1 MATIETITTDA
12 VTTVSIDAPPVNAL
26 KPDDW
31 DDLRTAIEA
40 ASEDQAIR
48 AVVLRGSEGRFCA
61 GADISVLAEPNDQE
75 AYMLTLV
82 RQTATAIRRC
92 RVPVVA
98 AIDGPAY
105 GGGLELALAC
115 DIKIAS
121 PRATFAASGVN
132 MGLIASVPSLAAAVG
147 PTRAALMLFTGT
159 PIDANQAVAWSL
171 ASLLVQEPNEQAQ
184 TLALGLA
191 NKAPLALEANKAALA
206 SFGSVTTEEHEEVV
220 TALYSSLEKST
231 DHREAVEAFLNNRP
245 PTFDRS

>member
-1 MATIETITTDA
+1 MATIETTTTDA
-12 VTTVSIDAPPVNAL
+12 ITTVTIDAPPVNAL
-26 KPDDW
+26 KPEDW
-31 DDLRTAIEA
+31 DALRAAIDA
-40 ASEDQAIR
+40 ASEDRDVR
-48 AVVLRGSEGRFCA
+48 AVVVRAPEGRFCA

-75 AYMLTLV
+75 AYMLSLV
-82 RQTATAIRRC
+82 RQAADAIRRC
-92 RVPVVA
+92 RVPVLA

-171 ASLLVQEPNEQAQ
+171 ASLLVQDADEQAH

-191 NKAPLALEANKAALA
+191 NKAPLAVEANKLALG
-206 SFGSVTTEEHEEVV
+206 SFGSVSTEEHEEVV
-220 TALYSSLEKST
+220 TALYSTLEKSA

-245 PTFDRS
+245 PAFDGS